1 MARIRPA
8 RGGQDRSGDGAT
20 PAPGGARPP
29 APRRR
34 TPATQPAE
42 KPPAK
47 AKATPQPRPTQPGQ
61 RRKPEKAGSV
71 TKAVQQQRRSSRFI
85 QEVIAELKKVSW
97 PTRTQLMQS
106 TAVVLVVVA
115 IVAVYLWVLDSIFQN
130 LVDALF

>member
-8 RGGQDRSGDGAT
+8 RGGQDRSGDSGGAT
-20 PAPGGARPP
+20 PPAPGGARPP

-34 TPATQPAE
+34 TPAKQASKGKQP
-42 KPPAK
+42 
-47 AKATPQPRPTQPGQ
+47 PQPRPTQPGQ

-71 TKAVQQQRRSSRFI
+71 TKAVAQQRRGSKFL

-97 PTRTQLMQS
+97 PTRTQLLQS

-115 IVAVYLWVLDSIFQN
+115 IVAVYLAALDSVFER
-130 LVDALF
+130 LVDAIF